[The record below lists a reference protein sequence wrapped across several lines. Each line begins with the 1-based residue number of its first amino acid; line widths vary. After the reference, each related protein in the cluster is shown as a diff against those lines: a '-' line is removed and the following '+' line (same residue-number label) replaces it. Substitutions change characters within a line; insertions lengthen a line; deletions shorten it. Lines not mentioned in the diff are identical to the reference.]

1 MKNKKIKI
9 IFGIVLIFLFL
20 LIEYKYR
27 VETTKY
33 ELSGNEKYY
42 LICYDY
48 SGKAEKS
55 DIKEE
60 QTFTAK
66 YDGLNYIYIN
76 FYRGQKKCDLSQTV
90 NIKIE
95 EVDTGNV
102 ICEKNVGIKNL
113 EYSLSYK
120 VDFDVQK
127 HSKDKLYKITVSYN
141 TSTPY
146 LPYFKNISDSTK
158 VTMDGEQI
166 NEEIYLKIGYY
177 NKEEHLLIITL
188 VIILEIIVFLI
199 ASYILD
205 KTDLKEETAFLLIVP
220 MFCIIMS
227 LVIPLGRGHDET
239 VQFYREYGIVNGEI
253 LAGNQIMVPVA
264 LRNTFETIY
273 SDSRLTNKSYLEI
286 LECNEQIDTNSKEY
300 VWITTTSI
308 YNPVQYTGTL
318 VGLFLAKLIT
328 KTPIIFMYLGRLSN
342 IVISVILLYKAIKMM
357 PFGKKILLLASI
369 IPIAI
374 EGFSTLSSDGFT
386 IAICYFFIAYI
397 LNLAFNKEIKILS
410 KKHKIFIGV
419 LSCIIACC
427 KIVYF
432 PLVLLILIIPKEKY
446 GGLNEKVKEDV
457 LVIFLTILI
466 NITWLIF
473 GFSILISRGGES
485 GSQTILEAI
494 KNPIKFGQMVLYTIN
509 NNSNKYL
516 LSAFG
521 NQLEWGEQ
529 VDGTTFVIAF
539 IALTTFITLT
549 DESIKKKFSN
559 KQKIVLGIV
568 VIMIIGLIFCSL
580 YVQWT
585 QIESPEIQGV
595 QGRYFIPIMPI
606 LLLLLGDIK
615 VKSEYSSNK
624 LTKMICLYS
633 LIFLIYTMFILII
646 SHL

>member
-1 MKNKKIKI
+1 M
-9 IFGIVLIFLFL
+9 IFLFL

-146 LPYFKNISDSTK
+146 LPYFKNIGSSTK
-158 VTMDGEQI
+158 ATMDGEQI
-166 NEEIYLKIGYY
+166 DKEIYLRLGYY
-177 NKEEHLLIITL
+177 SKEEHLLIITL

-205 KTDLKEETAFLLIVP
+205 KTDIKEENVFLLIVP

-227 LVIPLGRGHDET
+227 LVIPLGSGHDET
-239 VQFYREYGIVNGEI
+239 PQFYREYGIVNGEI
-253 LAGNQIMVPVA
+253 LVGNQIMAPA
-264 LRNTFETIY
+264 AFKNTFETIG
-273 SDSRLTNKSYLEI
+273 SKINKPYYEI
-286 LECNEQIDTNSKEY
+286 LKCNEKIDSNVK
-300 VWITTTSI
+300 VCVGITTTSI
-308 YNPVQYTGTL
+308 YNPVQYTGTT
-318 VGLFLAKLIT
+318 VGLFFAKLIT
-328 KTPIIFMYLGRLSN
+328 ENPVIFIYLGRLSN
-342 IVISVILLYKAIKMM
+342 IIISVILLYKAIKMM
-357 PFGKKILLLASI
+357 PFGKKILLLASM

-374 EGFSTLSSDGFT
+374 EGFSTLSGFT

-397 LNLAFNKEIKILS
+397 LNLAFNKDIKLLS
-410 KKHKIFIGV
+410 KKHKIIIGI
-419 LSCIIACC
+419 LSCVIACC
-427 KIVYF
+427 KIVYC
-432 PLVLLILIIPKEKY
+432 PLVLLILVIPKEKY
-446 GGLNEKVKEDV
+446 GGLNEKIKEDI
-457 LVIFLTILI
+457 LVIVFTILI
-466 NITWLIF
+466 NITWLTF

-485 GSQTILEAI
+485 GSQMILEAI

-521 NQLEWGEQ
+521 NQLEWGDQ
-529 VDGTTFVIAF
+529 VDGTTFVIVF
-539 IALTTFITLT
+539 IALTMFVTLT
-549 DESIKKKFSN
+549 DESIKNKLSN
-559 KQKIVLGIV
+559 RQKIVLGIITV
-568 VIMIIGLIFCSL
+568 TVIGLIFCSL

-585 QIESPEIQGV
+585 QIESPEIQGI

-606 LLLLLGDIK
+606 MLLLLGDIK
-615 VKSEYSSNK
+615 AKSEYSQDK
-624 LTKMICLYS
+624 LIKIICLYS
-633 LIFLIYTMFILII
+633 LIFLIYII
-646 SHL
+646 FGVIIFHL

>member
-1 MKNKKIKI
+1 M
-9 IFGIVLIFLFL
+9 
-20 LIEYKYR
+20 
-27 VETTKY
+27 ETTKY

-205 KTDLKEETAFLLIVP
+205 KTDLKEETDYLLIVP

-342 IVISVILLYKAIKMM
+342 IIISMILLYNAIKMM
-357 PFGKKILLLASI
+357 PFGKKIFLLASM

-386 IAICYFFIAYI
+386 IAICYFFIAC
-397 LNLAFNKEIKILS
+397 L
-410 KKHKIFIGV
+410 
-419 LSCIIACC
+419 
-427 KIVYF
+427 
-432 PLVLLILIIPKEKY
+432 
-446 GGLNEKVKEDV
+446 
-457 LVIFLTILI
+457 
-466 NITWLIF
+466 
-473 GFSILISRGGES
+473 
-485 GSQTILEAI
+485 
-494 KNPIKFGQMVLYTIN
+494 LYT
-509 NNSNKYL
+509 
-516 LSAFG
+516 
-521 NQLEWGEQ
+521 
-529 VDGTTFVIAF
+529 
-539 IALTTFITLT
+539 
-549 DESIKKKFSN
+549 
-559 KQKIVLGIV
+559 
-568 VIMIIGLIFCSL
+568 
-580 YVQWT
+580 
-585 QIESPEIQGV
+585 SPSP
-595 QGRYFIPIMPI
+595 R
-606 LLLLLGDIK
+606 D
-615 VKSEYSSNK
+615 
-624 LTKMICLYS
+624 
-633 LIFLIYTMFILII
+633 
-646 SHL
+646 

>member
-9 IFGIVLIFLFL
+9 IFGIVLILLFL
-20 LIEYKYR
+20 LIEYKYK
-27 VETTKY
+27 VETTEF
-33 ELSGNEKYY
+33 ELIKNAKEY

-48 SGKAEKS
+48 GDKAENS

-95 EVDTGNV
+95 EADTGNI
-102 ICEKNVGIKNL
+102 ICEKNIGLKNL
-113 EYSLSYK
+113 QYSLSYK

-141 TSTPY
+141 TSAPY
-146 LPYFKNISDSTK
+146 LPYFKNVSDSTN
-158 VTMDGEQI
+158 VTIDGEQI
-166 NEEIYLKIGYY
+166 DQEIYLKLGYY

-205 KTDLKEETAFLLIVP
+205 KTDLKEEKVFLLIVP

-227 LVIPLGRGHDET
+227 LVIPLGRGHDEP
-239 VQFYREYGIVNGEI
+239 VQFYREYGIINGEI
-253 LAGNQIMVPVA
+253 LAGNKTLIPTA
-264 LRNTFETIY
+264 FSNTFEKIY
-273 SDSRLTNKSYLEI
+273 SDNRLVNKPYLGI
-286 LECNEQIDTNSKEY
+286 LECDEKIDYNATEY
-300 VWITTTSI
+300 TWIATTSI
-308 YNPVQYTGTL
+308 YNPIQYIGTL
-318 VGLFLAKLIT
+318 PGLLLAKLIT

-342 IVISVILLYKAIKMM
+342 IIISMILLYNAIKMM

-397 LNLAFNKEIKILS
+397 LNLAFNKEIKTLS

-419 LSCIIACC
+419 VSCIVACC

-432 PLVLLILIIPKEKY
+432 PLVLLILVIPKEKY
-446 GGLNEKVKEDV
+446 GGLKEKVKEDI
-457 LVIFLTILI
+457 LVIFLTLLI
-466 NITWLIF
+466 NITWLTF
-473 GFSILISRGGES
+473 GFSILNSRSGES
-485 GSQTILEAI
+485 GMQMVIEAL
-494 KNPIKFGQMVLYTIN
+494 KNPIKFGQMILYTIN
-509 NNSNKYL
+509 NNMDKYL

-521 NQLEWGEQ
+521 NQLEWGEEIFG
-529 VDGTTFVIAF
+529 VPFVIGF
-539 IALTTFITLT
+539 IVLTIFITIT
-549 DESIKKKFSN
+549 DESIKNKISN

-568 VIMIIGLIFCSL
+568 IIMIIGLIFCSL

-585 QIESPEIQGV
+585 QTESPEIQGI
-595 QGRYFIPIMPI
+595 QGRYLIPIMPI
-606 LLLLLGDIK
+606 LLLLLGDIR

-624 LTKMICLYS
+624 LIKVICLYS
-633 LIFLIYTMFILII
+633 LIFLTFIMFSIII

>member
-1 MKNKKIKI
+1 MRNKKIKI

-33 ELSGNEKYY
+33 ELSENEKYY
-42 LICYDY
+42 LIRYDY
-48 SGKAEKS
+48 SGKSENS

-60 QTFTAK
+60 QTFTSQH
-66 YDGLNYIYIN
+66 DGLNYVYIN
-76 FYRGQKKCDLSQTV
+76 FYRKLKMYYDLSQII

-102 ICEKNVGIKNL
+102 ICEKSIGVENL
-113 EYSLSYK
+113 QYSLSYK

-127 HSKDKLYKITVSYN
+127 HSKDKLYKIIVSYN
-141 TSTPY
+141 TNAPY
-146 LPYFKNISDSTK
+146 LPYFKNIGSSTK

-166 NEEIYLKIGYY
+166 DKEIYLRLGYY
-177 NKEEHLLIITL
+177 SKEEHLLIITL

-205 KTDLKEETAFLLIVP
+205 KTDIKEEKVFLLIVP
-220 MFCIIMS
+220 MFCIMMS
-227 LVIPLGRGHDET
+227 LVIPLGSGHDET
-239 VQFYREYGIVNGEI
+239 LQFYREYGIVNGEV
-253 LAGNQIMVPVA
+253 LAGNQIMVPA
-264 LRNTFETIY
+264 AFKNTFETIG
-273 SDSRLTNKSYLEI
+273 SKINKPYYEI
-286 LECNEQIDTNSKEY
+286 LKCNEKIDSNVKVCVE
-300 VWITTTSI
+300 ITTTSI

-318 VGLFLAKLIT
+318 VGLLLAKLIT
-328 KTPIIFMYLGRLSN
+328 KSPVIFIYLGRFSN
-342 IVISVILLYKAIKMM
+342 IIISIILLYKAIKMM
-357 PFGKKILLLASI
+357 PFGKKILLLTSM

-374 EGFSTLSSDGFT
+374 E
-386 IAICYFFIAYI
+386 
-397 LNLAFNKEIKILS
+397 AFNKERKLLS
-410 KKHKIFIGV
+410 KKHKIIIGI
-419 LSCIIACC
+419 LSCVIACC

-446 GGLNEKVKEDV
+446 GGLNEKIKEDI

-466 NITWLIF
+466 NITWLTF

-485 GSQTILEAI
+485 GSRMILEAI

-521 NQLEWGEQ
+521 NQLEWGDQ
-529 VDGTTFVIAF
+529 VDGTTFVIVF
-539 IALTTFITLT
+539 IALTMFVTLT
-549 DESIKKKFSN
+549 DESIKNKFSN
-559 KQKIVLGIV
+559 RQKIVLGIITV
-568 VIMIIGLIFCSL
+568 TVIGLIFCSL

-585 QIESPEIQGV
+585 QIESSEIQGI

-606 LLLLLGDIK
+606 MLLLLGDIK
-615 VKSEYSSNK
+615 AKSEYSQDK
-624 LTKMICLYS
+624 LIKIICLYS
-633 LIFLIYTMFILII
+633 LIFLTYII
-646 SHL
+646 FGVIIFHL

>member
-1 MKNKKIKI
+1 M
-9 IFGIVLIFLFL
+9 
-20 LIEYKYR
+20 
-27 VETTKY
+27 
-33 ELSGNEKYY
+33 
-42 LICYDY
+42 
-48 SGKAEKS
+48 
-55 DIKEE
+55 
-60 QTFTAK
+60 
-66 YDGLNYIYIN
+66 
-76 FYRGQKKCDLSQTV
+76 
-90 NIKIE
+90 
-95 EVDTGNV
+95 
-102 ICEKNVGIKNL
+102 
-113 EYSLSYK
+113 
-120 VDFDVQK
+120 QK

-342 IVISVILLYKAIKMM
+342 IIISMILLYNAIKMM
-357 PFGKKILLLASI
+357 PFGKKIFLLASM

-386 IAICYFFIAYI
+386 NMLFLHSIYI
-397 LNLAFNKEIKILS
+397 K
-410 KKHKIFIGV
+410 
-419 LSCIIACC
+419 SCI
-427 KIVYF
+427 
-432 PLVLLILIIPKEKY
+432 
-446 GGLNEKVKEDV
+446 
-457 LVIFLTILI
+457 
-466 NITWLIF
+466 
-473 GFSILISRGGES
+473 
-485 GSQTILEAI
+485 
-494 KNPIKFGQMVLYTIN
+494 
-509 NNSNKYL
+509 
-516 LSAFG
+516 
-521 NQLEWGEQ
+521 
-529 VDGTTFVIAF
+529 
-539 IALTTFITLT
+539 
-549 DESIKKKFSN
+549 
-559 KQKIVLGIV
+559 
-568 VIMIIGLIFCSL
+568 
-580 YVQWT
+580 
-585 QIESPEIQGV
+585 
-595 QGRYFIPIMPI
+595 
-606 LLLLLGDIK
+606 
-615 VKSEYSSNK
+615 
-624 LTKMICLYS
+624 
-633 LIFLIYTMFILII
+633 
-646 SHL
+646 